1 MIPGTSPIRTVALV
15 GHAGSG
21 KTTLTEALLFRTGAK
36 ERMGRVED
44 GTTTTDYTPEA
55 KLHRTTVR
63 TGVAPLKYKD
73 HRIFLLDAPG
83 YGDFVGEIRG
93 ALEAADAAL
102 VAVSAEN
109 GVQVGTERAWTVA
122 ERLALPRMVVVTKLD
137 KGGDYYALL
146 EDLRATLGHILPID
160 LPLYQGGRW
169 VGLIDVFH
177 GKAYRYE
184 NGQEVEVPV
193 PEEERERAE
202 RFRQEVLEAIVETD
216 EALLEKYLEG
226 EEVTGEALEKA
237 FHEAVRQGLL
247 YPVALASG
255 TEGIGVLP
263 LLDLILE
270 ALPSPEER
278 FGEGPALAKV
288 FKVQVDPFMGQ
299 VAYVRLYRGRLKP
312 GDTLQSEAGAIR
324 LPHLYVP
331 MGKDL
336 LEVEEAEGGYI
347 LGLPKAENL
356 HRGMVLWQGERPES
370 EAVPFARL
378 PEPNV
383 PVAIRPKGRTDEAKL
398 GEALRKLLE
407 EDPSLKLERQ
417 EETGE
422 FLLWG
427 HGELHLTTAKERLA
441 DYGVE
446 VEFSVPKVPYRE
458 TIRKVAEGQGK
469 YKKQTGGHGQYGDV
483 WLRLEPAP
491 EYSFEWRITGGVIP
505 SKYQEA
511 IEEGILEAAKK
522 GVLAGYPVMGFKAIV
537 YNGSYHEVDSS
548 DLAFQ
553 IAASMAFKKV
563 MELASPVLLEPIYQ
577 IKVIAP
583 QERVGD
589 ILSDLQ
595 ARRGRILGMEQEG
608 ALAAVRAE
616 VPLAEVLEYYKAL
629 PSLTGGAGAYTLE
642 FSHYAE
648 VPPHLAQKIVQ
659 ERKSAEET

>member
-1 MIPGTSPIRTVALV
+1 MIRTVALV
-15 GHAGSG
+15 GHAQSG
-21 KTTLTEALLFRTGAK
+21 KTTLTEALLYKTGAK
-36 ERMGRVED
+36 DRMGRVED

-63 TGVAPLKYKD
+63 TGVAPLRHKE

-122 ERLALPRMVVVTKLD
+122 ERLGLPRMVVVTKLD

-146 EDLRATLGHILPID
+146 SDLRSTLGHILPID
-160 LPLYQGGRW
+160 LPLYEGGRW

-184 NGQEVEVPV
+184 NGEEVEVPI
-193 PEEERERAE
+193 PEEEKERAT

-216 EALLEKYLEG
+216 ESLLEKYLEG

-237 FHEAVRQGLL
+237 FHEAVRRGLL

-255 TEGIGVLP
+255 VTGIGVLP

-270 ALPSPEER
+270 AFPSPEER

-312 GDTLQSEAGAIR
+312 GDTLMSEAGTIR

-336 LEVEEAEGGYI
+336 IEVEEAEAGYI
-347 LGLPKAENL
+347 LGLPKAESL
-356 HRGMVLWQGERPES
+356 HRGMILWQGERPES
-370 EAVPFARL
+370 EEIPFARL

-383 PVAIRPKGRTDEAKL
+383 PVAIHPKGRTDEAKL

-422 FLLWG
+422 LLLWG

-458 TIRKVAEGQGK
+458 TIRRVAEGQGK

-491 EYSFEWRITGGVIP
+491 EYGFEWRITGGVIP

-511 IEEGILEAAKK
+511 IEKGILEAAKK

-563 MELASPVLLEPIYQ
+563 MAEASPTLLEPIYE
-577 IKVIAP
+577 IKVLAP

-629 PSLTGGAGAYTLE
+629 PGLTGGAGAYTLE
-642 FSHYAE
+642 FSHYQE
-648 VPPHLAQKIVQ
+648 VPPPLAQKIIQSRAQ
-659 ERKSAEET
+659 EG

>member
-1 MIPGTSPIRTVALV
+1 MIRTVALV
-15 GHAGSG
+15 GHAQSG
-21 KTTLTEALLFRTGAK
+21 KTTLTEALLYKTGAK

-63 TGVAPLKYKD
+63 TGVAPLRYKE

-122 ERLALPRMVVVTKLD
+122 ERLGLPRMVVVTKLD

-146 EDLRATLGHILPID
+146 SDLRSTLGHILPID
-160 LPLYQGGRW
+160 LPLYEGGRW

-184 NGQEVEVPV
+184 NGEEVEVPI
-193 PEEERERAE
+193 PEEEKERAT

-216 EALLEKYLEG
+216 ESLLEKYLEG

-237 FHEAVRQGLL
+237 FHEAVRRGLL

-255 TEGIGVLP
+255 VTGIGVLP

-270 ALPSPEER
+270 AFPSPEER

-312 GDTLQSEAGAIR
+312 GDALMSEAGPVR

-336 LEVEEAEGGYI
+336 IEVEEAEAGYI

-356 HRGMVLWQGERPES
+356 HRGMVFWQGERPES
-370 EAVPFARL
+370 EEIPFARL

-383 PVAIRPKGRTDEAKL
+383 PVAIHPKGRTDEAKL
-398 GEALRKLLE
+398 GEALRTLLE

-422 FLLWG
+422 LLLWG

-458 TIRKVAEGQGK
+458 TIRRVAEGQGK

-511 IEEGILEAAKK
+511 IEKGILEAAKK

-563 MELASPVLLEPIYQ
+563 MAEASPTLLEPIYE
-577 IKVIAP
+577 IKVLAP

-629 PSLTGGAGAYTLE
+629 PGLTGGAGAYTLE
-642 FSHYAE
+642 FSHYQE
-648 VPPHLAQKIVQ
+648 VPPTLAQKIIQSRAQ
-659 ERKSAEET
+659 EG

>member
-1 MIPGTSPIRTVALV
+1 MIRTVALV
-15 GHAGSG
+15 GHAQSG
-21 KTTLTEALLFRTGAK
+21 KTTLTEALLYKTGAK
-36 ERMGRVED
+36 DRMGRVED

-63 TGVAPLKYKD
+63 TGVAPLRHKE

-122 ERLALPRMVVVTKLD
+122 ERLGLPRMVVVTKLD

-146 EDLRATLGHILPID
+146 SDLRSTLGHILPVD
-160 LPLYQGGRW
+160 LPLYEGGSW
-169 VGLIDVFH
+169 VGLMDVFH
-177 GKAYRYE
+177 GKAYRYG
-184 NGQEVEVPV
+184 NGEEVEVPI
-193 PEEERERAE
+193 PEEEKERTT

-216 EALLEKYLEG
+216 ESLLEKYLEG

-237 FHEAVRQGLL
+237 FHEAVRRGLL

-255 TEGIGVLP
+255 VTGIGVLP

-270 ALPSPEER
+270 AFPSPEER

-312 GDTLQSEAGAIR
+312 GDALMSEAGPVR

-336 LEVEEAEGGYI
+336 LEVEEAEAGYI
-347 LGLPKAENL
+347 LGLPKAESL

-370 EAVPFARL
+370 EEIPFARL

-383 PVAIRPKGRTDEAKL
+383 PVAIHPKGRTDEVKL

-422 FLLWG
+422 LLLWG

-458 TIRKVAEGQGK
+458 TIRRVAEGQGK

-511 IEEGILEAAKK
+511 IEKGILEAAKK

-563 MELASPVLLEPIYQ
+563 MAEASPTLLEPIYE
-577 IKVIAP
+577 IKVLAP

-629 PSLTGGAGAYTLE
+629 PGLTGGSGAYTLE
-642 FSHYAE
+642 FSHYQE
-648 VPPHLAQKIVQ
+648 VPPPLAQKIIQSRAQ
-659 ERKSAEET
+659 EG

>member
-1 MIPGTSPIRTVALV
+1 MIRTVALV
-15 GHAGSG
+15 GHAQSG
-21 KTTLTEALLFRTGAK
+21 KTTLTEALLYKTGAK
-36 ERMGRVED
+36 DRMGRVED

-63 TGVAPLKYKD
+63 TGVAPLRYKE

-122 ERLALPRMVVVTKLD
+122 ERLGLPRMVVVTKLD

-146 EDLRATLGHILPID
+146 ESLRSTLGHILPIA
-160 LPLYQGGRW
+160 LPLYEGGRW
-169 VGLIDVFH
+169 VGLMDVVH
-177 GKAYRYE
+177 GKAYRYQ
-184 NGQEVEVPV
+184 NGEEVEVPI
-193 PEEERERAE
+193 PEGEQKRVQS
-202 RFRQEVLEAIVETD
+202 FRQEVLEAIVETD
-216 EALLEKYLEG
+216 ESLLEKYLEG

-237 FHEAVRQGLL
+237 FHEAVRRGLL

-255 TEGIGVLP
+255 ATGIGVLP

-270 ALPSPEER
+270 AFPSPEER

-312 GDTLQSEAGAIR
+312 GDALMSEAGPVR

-336 LEVEEAEGGYI
+336 IEVEEAEAGYI

-370 EAVPFARL
+370 EEIPFARL

-383 PVAIRPKGRTDEAKL
+383 PVAIHPKGRTDEAKL

-422 FLLWG
+422 LLLWG

-458 TIRKVAEGQGK
+458 TIRRVAEGQGK

-511 IEEGILEAAKK
+511 IEKGILEAAKK

-563 MELASPVLLEPIYQ
+563 MAEASPTLLEPIYE
-577 IKVIAP
+577 IKVLAP

-629 PSLTGGAGAYTLE
+629 PGLTGGAGAYTLE
-642 FSHYAE
+642 FSHYQE
-648 VPPHLAQKIVQ
+648 VPPPLAQKIIQSRAQ
-659 ERKSAEET
+659 EG

>member
-1 MIPGTSPIRTVALV
+1 MIRTVALV
-15 GHAGSG
+15 GHAQSG
-21 KTTLTEALLFRTGAK
+21 KTTLTEALLHKTGAK
-36 ERMGRVED
+36 DRMGRVED

-63 TGVAPLKYKD
+63 TGVAPLRYKE

-102 VAVSAEN
+102 VAVSAEA

-122 ERLALPRMVVVTKLD
+122 ERLGLPRMVVVTKLD

-146 EDLRATLGHILPID
+146 EGLRSTLGHILPID
-160 LPLYQGGRW
+160 LPLYEGSAW

-177 GKAYRYE
+177 QKAYRYQ
-184 NGQEVEVPV
+184 NGVEVEVPI
-193 PEEERERAE
+193 PEGERERAM
-202 RFRQEVLEAIVETD
+202 RFRQEVLEAIIETD
-216 EALLEKYLEG
+216 ESLLEKYLEG

-237 FHEAVRQGLL
+237 FHEAVRKGLL

-255 TEGIGVLP
+255 TTGIGVLP

-270 ALPSPEER
+270 AFPSPTER
-278 FGEGPALAKV
+278 FGDGPPLAKV

-312 GDTLQSEAGAIR
+312 GDTLMSEAGAVR

-336 LEVEEAEGGYI
+336 LEVEEAEAGYI

-370 EAVPFARL
+370 EEVPFARL

-383 PVAIRPKGRTDEAKL
+383 PVAIHPKGRTDEAKL

-422 FLLWG
+422 MLLWG

-458 TIRKVAEGQGK
+458 TIRRVAEGQGK

-511 IEEGILEAAKK
+511 IEKGILEAAKK

-563 MELASPVLLEPIYQ
+563 MAEASPTLLEPIYE
-577 IKVIAP
+577 IKVLAP
-583 QERVGD
+583 QDRVGD

-629 PSLTGGAGAYTLE
+629 PGLTGGAGAYTLE
-642 FSHYAE
+642 FSHYQE
-648 VPPHLAQKIVQ
+648 VPPPLAQKIIQSRAQ
-659 ERKSAEET
+659 EG

>member
-1 MIPGTSPIRTVALV
+1 MIRTVALV
-15 GHAGSG
+15 GHAQSG
-21 KTTLTEALLFRTGAK
+21 KTTLTEALLYKTGAK
-36 ERMGRVED
+36 DRMGRVED

-63 TGVAPLKYKD
+63 TGVAPLRYKE

-122 ERLALPRMVVVTKLD
+122 ERLGLPRMVVVTKLD

-146 EDLRATLGHILPID
+146 SDLRSTLGHILPID
-160 LPLYQGGRW
+160 LPLYEGGRW
-169 VGLIDVFH
+169 VGLMDVFH
-177 GKAYRYE
+177 GKAYRYQ
-184 NGQEVEVPV
+184 NGEEVEVPI
-193 PEEERERAE
+193 PEGEQKRVQS
-202 RFRQEVLEAIVETD
+202 FRQEVLEAIVETD
-216 EALLEKYLEG
+216 ESLLEKYLEG

-237 FHEAVRQGLL
+237 FHEAVRRGLL

-255 TEGIGVLP
+255 ATGIGVLP

-270 ALPSPEER
+270 AFPSPEER

-312 GDTLQSEAGAIR
+312 GDALMSEAGPVR

-336 LEVEEAEGGYI
+336 IEVEEAEAGYI

-370 EAVPFARL
+370 EEIPFARL

-383 PVAIRPKGRTDEAKL
+383 PVAIHPKGRTDEAKL

-422 FLLWG
+422 LLLWG

-446 VEFSVPKVPYRE
+446 VEFSVPKVPYRGDHKAGG
-458 TIRKVAEGQGK
+458 RGPGQ
-469 YKKQTGGHGQYGDV
+469 V
-483 WLRLEPAP
+483 
-491 EYSFEWRITGGVIP
+491 
-505 SKYQEA
+505 QEA
-511 IEEGILEAAKK
+511 DRGAR
-522 GVLAGYPVMGFKAIV
+522 PV
-537 YNGSYHEVDSS
+537 
-548 DLAFQ
+548 
-553 IAASMAFKKV
+553 
-563 MELASPVLLEPIYQ
+563 
-577 IKVIAP
+577 
-583 QERVGD
+583 
-589 ILSDLQ
+589 
-595 ARRGRILGMEQEG
+595 RGR
-608 ALAAVRAE
+608 LAPPRARPR
-616 VPLAEVLEYYKAL
+616 V
-629 PSLTGGAGAYTLE
+629 
-642 FSHYAE
+642 
-648 VPPHLAQKIVQ
+648 
-659 ERKSAEET
+659 

>member
-1 MIPGTSPIRTVALV
+1 MIRTVALV
-15 GHAGSG
+15 GHAQSG
-21 KTTLTEALLFRTGAK
+21 KTTLTEALLYKTGAK
-36 ERMGRVED
+36 DRMGRVED

-63 TGVAPLKYKD
+63 TGVAPLRYKE

-122 ERLALPRMVVVTKLD
+122 ERLGLPRMVVVTKLD

-146 EDLRATLGHILPID
+146 SDLRSTLGHILPID
-160 LPLYQGGRW
+160 LPLYEGGRW

-184 NGQEVEVPV
+184 NGEEVEVPI
-193 PEEERERAE
+193 PEEEKERAT

-216 EALLEKYLEG
+216 ESLLEKYLEG

-237 FHEAVRQGLL
+237 FHEAVRRGLL

-255 TEGIGVLP
+255 VTGIGVLP

-270 ALPSPEER
+270 AFPSPEER

-299 VAYVRLYRGRLKP
+299 VAYVRLYQGRLKP
-312 GDTLQSEAGAIR
+312 GDTLMSEAGPVR

-336 LEVEEAEGGYI
+336 IEVEEAEAGYI

-356 HRGMVLWQGERPES
+356 HRGMILWQGERPES
-370 EAVPFARL
+370 EEIPFARL

-383 PVAIRPKGRTDEAKL
+383 PVAIHPKGRTDEAKL

-422 FLLWG
+422 LLLWG

-458 TIRKVAEGQGK
+458 TIRRVAEGQGK

-511 IEEGILEAAKK
+511 IEKGILEAAKK

-563 MELASPVLLEPIYQ
+563 MAEASPTLLEPIYE
-577 IKVIAP
+577 IKVLAP

-629 PSLTGGAGAYTLE
+629 PGLTGGAGAYTLE
-642 FSHYAE
+642 FSHYQE
-648 VPPHLAQKIVQ
+648 VPPPLAQKIIQSRAQ
-659 ERKSAEET
+659 EG

>member
-1 MIPGTSPIRTVALV
+1 MIRTVALV

-21 KTTLTEALLFRTGAK
+21 KTTLTEALLYKTGAK
-36 ERMGRVED
+36 ERRGRVEE

-63 TGVAPLKYKD
+63 TGVAPLLFRG
-73 HRIFLLDAPG
+73 HRVFLLDAPG

-102 VAVSAEN
+102 VAVSAEA

-122 ERLALPRMVVVTKLD
+122 ERLGLPRMVVVTKLD

-146 EDLRATLGHILPID
+146 EDLRSTLGPILPID
-160 LPLYQGGRW
+160 LPLYEGGEW

-184 NGQEVEVPV
+184 NGEEREAEVP
-193 PEEERERAE
+193 PEERERVQ

-216 EALLEKYLEG
+216 EGLLEKYLEG

-237 FHEAVRQGLL
+237 FHEAVRRGLL

-255 TEGIGVLP
+255 EREIGVLP
-263 LLDLILE
+263 LLELILE
-270 ALPSPEER
+270 ALPSPVER
-278 FGEGPALAKV
+278 FGDGPPLAKV

-299 VAYVRLYRGRLKP
+299 VAYLRLYRGRLRP
-312 GDTLQSEAGAIR
+312 GDSLQSEAGPVR

-336 LEVEEAEGGYI
+336 LEVEEAEAGFV
-347 LGLPKAENL
+347 LGVPKAEGL
-356 HRGMVLWQGERPES
+356 HRGMVLWQGEKPES

-378 PEPNV
+378 PDPNV
-383 PVAIRPKGRTDEAKL
+383 PVALHPKGRTDEAKL

-407 EDPSLKLERQ
+407 EDPSLKIERQ

-422 FLLWG
+422 LLLWG
-427 HGELHLTTAKERLA
+427 HGELHLTTAKERLQ

-458 TIRKVAEGQGK
+458 TIKKVAEGQGK

-483 WLRLEPAP
+483 WLRLEPAS

-511 IEEGILEAAKK
+511 IEEGIKEAAKK
-522 GVLAGYPVMGFKAIV
+522 GVLAGFPVMGFKAIV

-553 IAASMAFKKV
+553 IAASLAFKKV
-563 MELASPVLLEPIYQ
+563 MAEAHPVLLEPIYRL
-577 IKVIAP
+577 KVLVP

-589 ILSDLQ
+589 VLSDLQ

-608 ALAAVRAE
+608 ALSMVHAE
-616 VPLAEVLEYYKAL
+616 APLAEVLEYYKAL
-629 PSLTGGAGAYTLE
+629 PGLTGGAGAYTLE

-648 VPPHLAQKIVQ
+648 VPPHLAQRIVQ
-659 ERKSAEET
+659 ERAQEG

>member
-1 MIPGTSPIRTVALV
+1 MIRTVALV
-15 GHAGSG
+15 GHAQSG
-21 KTTLTEALLFRTGAK
+21 KTTLTEALLYKTGAK
-36 ERMGRVED
+36 DRMGRVED

-63 TGVAPLKYKD
+63 TGVAPLRYKE

-122 ERLALPRMVVVTKLD
+122 ERLGLPRMVVVTKLD

-146 EDLRATLGHILPID
+146 SDLRSTLGHILPID
-160 LPLYQGGRW
+160 LPLYEGGRW

-177 GKAYRYE
+177 GKAYRYQ
-184 NGQEVEVPV
+184 NGEEVEVPI
-193 PEEERERAE
+193 PEGEQRRVQS
-202 RFRQEVLEAIVETD
+202 FRQEVLEAIVETD
-216 EALLEKYLEG
+216 ESLLEKYLEG

-237 FHEAVRQGLL
+237 FHEAVRRGLL

-255 TEGIGVLP
+255 ATGIGVLP

-270 ALPSPEER
+270 AFPSPEER

-312 GDTLQSEAGAIR
+312 GDALMSEAGPVR

-336 LEVEEAEGGYI
+336 LEVEEAEAGYI

-356 HRGMVLWQGERPES
+356 HRGMILWQGERPES
-370 EAVPFARL
+370 EEIPFARL

-383 PVAIRPKGRTDEAKL
+383 PVAIHPKGRTDEAKL

-422 FLLWG
+422 LLLWG

-458 TIRKVAEGQGK
+458 TIRRVAEGQGK

-511 IEEGILEAAKK
+511 IEKGILEAAKK

-563 MELASPVLLEPIYQ
+563 MAEASPTLLEPIYE
-577 IKVIAP
+577 IKVLAP

-629 PSLTGGAGAYTLE
+629 PGLTGGSGAYTLE
-642 FSHYAE
+642 FSHYQE
-648 VPPHLAQKIVQ
+648 VPPPLAQKIIQSRAQ
-659 ERKSAEET
+659 EG

>member
-1 MIPGTSPIRTVALV
+1 MIRTVALV
-15 GHAGSG
+15 GHAQSG
-21 KTTLTEALLFRTGAK
+21 KTTLTEALLYKTGAK
-36 ERMGRVED
+36 DRMGRVED

-63 TGVAPLKYKD
+63 TGVAPLRYKE

-122 ERLALPRMVVVTKLD
+122 ERLGLPRMVVVTKLD

-146 EDLRATLGHILPID
+146 SDLRSTLGHILPID
-160 LPLYQGGRW
+160 LPLYEGGRW

-177 GKAYRYE
+177 GKAYRYQ
-184 NGQEVEVPV
+184 NGEEVEVPI
-193 PEEERERAE
+193 PEGEQKRVQS
-202 RFRQEVLEAIVETD
+202 FRQEVLEAIVETD
-216 EALLEKYLEG
+216 ESLLEKYLEG

-237 FHEAVRQGLL
+237 FHEAVRRGLL

-255 TEGIGVLP
+255 ATGIGVLP

-270 ALPSPEER
+270 AFPSPEER

-312 GDTLQSEAGAIR
+312 GDTLMSEAGPVR

-336 LEVEEAEGGYI
+336 LEVEEAEAGYI

-370 EAVPFARL
+370 EEIPFARL

-383 PVAIRPKGRTDEAKL
+383 PVAIHPKGRTDEAKL

-422 FLLWG
+422 LLLWG

-458 TIRKVAEGQGK
+458 TIRRVAEGQGK

-511 IEEGILEAAKK
+511 IEKGILEAAKK

-563 MELASPVLLEPIYQ
+563 MAEASPTLLEPIYE
-577 IKVIAP
+577 IKVLAP

-629 PSLTGGAGAYTLE
+629 PGLTGGSGAYTLE
-642 FSHYAE
+642 FSHYQE
-648 VPPHLAQKIVQ
+648 VPPPLAQKIIQSRAQ
-659 ERKSAEET
+659 EG

>member
-1 MIPGTSPIRTVALV
+1 MIRTVALV
-15 GHAGSG
+15 GHAQSG
-21 KTTLTEALLFRTGAK
+21 KTTLTEALLYKTGAK
-36 ERMGRVED
+36 DRMGRVED

-63 TGVAPLKYKD
+63 TGVAPLRHRG

-122 ERLALPRMVVVTKLD
+122 ERLGLPRMVVVTKLD

-146 EDLRATLGHILPID
+146 ESLRSTLGHILPID
-160 LPLYQGGRW
+160 LPLYEGGRW

-177 GKAYRYE
+177 GKAYRYG
-184 NGQEVEVPV
+184 NGEEVEVPI
-193 PEEERERAE
+193 PEEEREKAL

-216 EALLEKYLEG
+216 ETLLEKYLEG
-226 EEVTGEALEKA
+226 EEVSGAALEKA

-255 TEGIGVLP
+255 PTGIGVLP

-278 FGEGPALAKV
+278 FGNGAPLAKV

-312 GDTLQSEAGAIR
+312 GDTLMSEAGTIR
-324 LPHLYVP
+324 LSHLYVP

-336 LEVEEAEGGYI
+336 LEVEEAEAGYI

-383 PVAIRPKGRTDEAKL
+383 PVAIHPKGRTDEAKL

-407 EDPSLKLERQ
+407 EDPSLRLERQ

-422 FLLWG
+422 LLLWG
-427 HGELHLTTAKERLA
+427 HGELHLTTAKERLS

-458 TIRKVAEGQGK
+458 TIKKVAEGQGK

-491 EYSFEWRITGGVIP
+491 EYGFEWRITGGVIP

-511 IEEGILEAAKK
+511 IEEGIKEAAKK

-563 MELASPVLLEPIYQ
+563 MELANPVLLEPIYQ
-577 IKVIAP
+577 IRVLAP

-616 VPLAEVLEYYKAL
+616 VPLSEVLEYYKTL

-642 FSHYAE
+642 FSHYQE
-648 VPPHLAQKIVQ
+648 VPPPLAQRIIQSRAQ
-659 ERKSAEET
+659 EG

>member
-1 MIPGTSPIRTVALV
+1 MIRTVTLV
-15 GHAGSG
+15 GHAQSG
-21 KTTLTEALLFRTGAK
+21 KTTLTEAILYKTGAK
-36 ERMGRVED
+36 DRMGWVED

-63 TGVAPLKYKD
+63 TGVAPLRYKE

-122 ERLALPRMVVVTKLD
+122 ERLGLPRMVVVTKLD

-146 EDLRATLGHILPID
+146 SDLRSTLGHILPID
-160 LPLYQGGRW
+160 LPLYEGGRW

-177 GKAYRYE
+177 GKAYRYG
-184 NGQEVEVPV
+184 NGEEVEVPI
-193 PEEERERAE
+193 PEEEKERAS

-216 EALLEKYLEG
+216 ESLLEKYLEG

-237 FHEAVRQGLL
+237 FHEAVRRGLL

-255 TEGIGVLP
+255 ATGIGVLP

-270 ALPSPEER
+270 AFPSPEER

-312 GDTLQSEAGAIR
+312 GDALMSEAGPVR

-336 LEVEEAEGGYI
+336 LEVEEAEAGYI

-356 HRGMVLWQGERPES
+356 HRGMILWQGERPES
-370 EAVPFARL
+370 EEIPFARL

-383 PVAIRPKGRTDEAKL
+383 PVAIHPKGRTDEAKL

-422 FLLWG
+422 LLLWG

-458 TIRKVAEGQGK
+458 TIRRVAEGQGK

-511 IEEGILEAAKK
+511 IEKGILEAAKK

-563 MELASPVLLEPIYQ
+563 MAEASPTLLEPIYE
-577 IKVIAP
+577 IKVLAP

-629 PSLTGGAGAYTLE
+629 PGLTGGSGAYTLE
-642 FSHYAE
+642 FSHYQE
-648 VPPHLAQKIVQ
+648 VPPPLAQKIIQSRAQ
-659 ERKSAEET
+659 EG

>member
-1 MIPGTSPIRTVALV
+1 MIRTVALV
-15 GHAGSG
+15 GHAQSG
-21 KTTLTEALLFRTGAK
+21 KTTLTEALLYKTGAK
-36 ERMGRVED
+36 DRMGRVED

-63 TGVAPLKYKD
+63 TGVAPLRYKE
-73 HRIFLLDAPG
+73 HRTFLLDAPG

-122 ERLALPRMVVVTKLD
+122 ERLGLPRMVVVTKLD

-146 EDLRATLGHILPID
+146 ESLRSTLGHILPID
-160 LPLYQGGRW
+160 LPLYEGGRW

-177 GKAYRYE
+177 GKAYRYQ
-184 NGQEVEVPV
+184 NGEEVEVPI
-193 PEEERERAE
+193 PEGEQRRVQS
-202 RFRQEVLEAIVETD
+202 FRQEVLEAIVETD
-216 EALLEKYLEG
+216 ESLLEKYLEG

-237 FHEAVRQGLL
+237 FHEAVRRGLL

-255 TEGIGVLP
+255 ATGIGVLP

-270 ALPSPEER
+270 AFPSPEER

-312 GDTLQSEAGAIR
+312 GDALMSEAGPVR

-336 LEVEEAEGGYI
+336 LEVEEVEAGYI

-356 HRGMVLWQGERPES
+356 HRGMILWQGERPES
-370 EAVPFARL
+370 EEIPFARL

-383 PVAIRPKGRTDEAKL
+383 PVAIHPKGRTDEAKL

-422 FLLWG
+422 LLLWG

-458 TIRKVAEGQGK
+458 TIRRVAEGQGK

-511 IEEGILEAAKK
+511 IEKGILEAAKK

-563 MELASPVLLEPIYQ
+563 MAEASPTLLEPIYE
-577 IKVIAP
+577 IKVLAP

-629 PSLTGGAGAYTLE
+629 PGLTGGSGAYTLE
-642 FSHYAE
+642 FSHYQE
-648 VPPHLAQKIVQ
+648 VPPPLAQKIIQSRAQ
-659 ERKSAEET
+659 EG

>member
-1 MIPGTSPIRTVALV
+1 MIRTVALV
-15 GHAGSG
+15 GHAQSG
-21 KTTLTEALLFRTGAK
+21 KTTLTEALLYKTGAK

-63 TGVAPLKYKD
+63 TGVAPLRYKE

-122 ERLALPRMVVVTKLD
+122 ERLGLPRMVVVTKLD

-146 EDLRATLGHILPID
+146 SDLRSTLGHILPID
-160 LPLYQGGRW
+160 LPLYEGGRW
-169 VGLIDVFH
+169 VGLMDVFH
-177 GKAYRYE
+177 GKAYRYQ
-184 NGQEVEVPV
+184 NGEEVEVPI
-193 PEEERERAE
+193 PEGEQKRVQS
-202 RFRQEVLEAIVETD
+202 FRQEVLEAIVETD
-216 EALLEKYLEG
+216 ESLLEKYLEG

-237 FHEAVRQGLL
+237 FHEAVRRGLL

-255 TEGIGVLP
+255 ATGIGVLP

-270 ALPSPEER
+270 AFPSPEER

-312 GDTLQSEAGAIR
+312 GDALMSEAGPVR

-336 LEVEEAEGGYI
+336 LEVEEAEAGYI

-370 EAVPFARL
+370 EEIPFARL

-383 PVAIRPKGRTDEAKL
+383 PVAIHPKGRTDEAKL

-422 FLLWG
+422 LLLWG

-458 TIRKVAEGQGK
+458 TIRRVAEGQGK

-511 IEEGILEAAKK
+511 IEKGILEAAKK

-563 MELASPVLLEPIYQ
+563 MAEASPTLLEPIYE
-577 IKVIAP
+577 IKVLAP

-629 PSLTGGAGAYTLE
+629 PGLTGGSGAYTLE
-642 FSHYAE
+642 FSHYQE
-648 VPPHLAQKIVQ
+648 VPPPLAQKIIQSRAQ
-659 ERKSAEET
+659 EG

>member
-1 MIPGTSPIRTVALV
+1 MIRTVALV

-21 KTTLTEALLFRTGAK
+21 KTTLTEALLVATGAK
-36 ERMGRVED
+36 DKMGRVEE

-63 TGVAPLKYKD
+63 TGVVPLR
-73 HRIFLLDAPG
+73 HRGHQVFLLDAPG

-102 VAVSAEN
+102 VAVSAES

-122 ERLALPRMVVVTKLD
+122 ERLGLPRMVVVTKLD

-146 EDLRATLGHILPID
+146 EDLKATLGPILPID
-160 LPLYQGGRW
+160 LPLYEGGRW
-169 VGLIDVFH
+169 VGVIDVFH

-184 NGQEVEVPV
+184 GGKEVEAEV
-193 PEEERERAE
+193 PEGERA
-202 RFRQEVLEAIVETD
+202 RAQAYRQEVLEAIVETD
-216 EALLEKYLEG
+216 EGLLEKYLEG

-237 FHEAVRQGLL
+237 FHEAVRRGLL
-247 YPVALASG
+247 YPVALAG
-255 TEGIGVLP
+255 ALAGIGILP

-278 FGEGPALAKV
+278 FGEGPPLAKV

-299 VAYVRLYRGRLKP
+299 VAYARLYRGQLLP
-312 GDTLQSEAGAIR
+312 GDALESEAGAVR

-336 LEVEEAEGGYI
+336 LEVERAEAGYI
-347 LGLPKAENL
+347 LALPKAESL
-356 HRGMVLWQGERPES
+356 HRGMVLWKGEKPES

-383 PVAIRPKGRTDEAKL
+383 PVALRPKGRTDEAKL

-427 HGELHLTTAKERLA
+427 HGELHLTTARERLL

-458 TIRKVAEGQGK
+458 TIKKVAEGQGK

-511 IEEGILEAAKK
+511 IEQGILEAAKK

-537 YNGSYHEVDSS
+537 FNGSYHEVDSS

-563 MELASPVLLEPIYQ
+563 MEMASPTLLEPIYRL
-577 IKVIAP
+577 KVVAP

-595 ARRGRILGMEQEG
+595 SRRGRILGMEQDG
-608 ALAAVRAE
+608 ALSVVQAE

-629 PSLTGGAGAYTLE
+629 PGLTGGAGAYTLE
-642 FSHYAE
+642 FSHYQE
-648 VPPHLAQKIVQ
+648 VPPHLAQRIVQ
-659 ERKSAEET
+659 ERREA